1 MSKYQAV
8 FFPDPYNIG
17 VRDVI
22 IKDKLLDLLQEA
34 FNYYKRNND
43 CPYLFRVLVG
53 RRWQELPRSVYR
65 EFNKMLGRF

>member
-1 MSKYQAV
+1 MSRYQAV
-8 FFPDPYNIG
+8 FFPNPYDMG

-22 IKDKLLDLLQEA
+22 IKDKLSDLLQEA
-34 FNYYKRNND
+34 CKYYKCNNAD
-43 CPYLFRVLVG
+43 TYLFQVLVG

>member
-17 VRDVI
+17 LRDVI
-22 IKDKLLDLLQEA
+22 IKDDLHDLLREA
-34 FNYYKRNND
+34 CNYYKRHSD
-43 CPYLFRVLVG
+43 YPYLFQVLVG

>member
-22 IKDKLLDLLQEA
+22 IKDKLPDLLQEA
-34 FNYYKRNND
+34 CNYYKRTTD
-43 CPYLFRVLVG
+43 CLYLFQVLVG